1 MDPISLG
8 SVTTTTT
15 TLLTW
20 LFKLGPDHRLKKGQQ
35 SINIGVL
42 AMWSARDV
50 LKTEEKDHLVD
61 FFERFVRSHVSH
73 VSVVEP

>member
-1 MDPISLG
+1 MDPISAPFIAG
-8 SVTTTTT
+8 TAVTAVTTV
-15 TLLTW
+15 LTW

-50 LKTEEKDHLVD
+50 LEQEERDHLVD
-61 FFERFVRSHVSH
+61 FFER
-73 VSVVEP
+73 